1 LKDAGNTFK
10 GLDGPISTGYAVLTA
25 SLLAA
30 GLGYIFA
37 PALTLQGVSRIDYLH
52 RHGLI
57 LTIHAVVMGGCWL
70 CYGTATTTVWPVSTM
85 ACRCRMQRCCQQH
98 TFVVPARAAVL
109 YGIFAPMR
117 AAGSNFV

>member
-37 PALTLQGVSRIDYLH
+37 PALTLQGVSWSHLH
-52 RHGLI
+52 ALALTAAVAWHGMAWHGMAWHGMAWHGMAWHGMAWHGMAW
-57 LTIHAVVMGGCWL
+57 HAV
-70 CYGTATTTVWPVSTM
+70 
-85 ACRCRMQRCCQQH
+85 
-98 TFVVPARAAVL
+98 AVIL
-109 YGIFAPMR
+109 VGLLR
-117 AAGSNFV
+117 